1 MSDHEA
7 AIQALHERARAF
19 RSRIQ
24 VRAWEQRQIEGSKG
38 TWYRVRR
45 LLARAERAYAA
56 SDEAIEELVAAG
68 ARCDP
73 VGEELEPRK
82 RYVLVTAARPR
93 GSSRDL
99 ALSCACRRSCSRR
112 RTSCWSPSSRARSL
126 RSFRLYFSA

>member
-82 RYVLVTAARPR
+82 RYVLVTAAQA
-93 GSSRDL
+93 SRLVSGPGLVVRLSAELL
-99 ALSCACRRSCSRR
+99 AAKNLVLVAFE
-112 RTSCWSPSSRARSL
+112 PSAL
-126 RSFRLYFSA
+126 TP